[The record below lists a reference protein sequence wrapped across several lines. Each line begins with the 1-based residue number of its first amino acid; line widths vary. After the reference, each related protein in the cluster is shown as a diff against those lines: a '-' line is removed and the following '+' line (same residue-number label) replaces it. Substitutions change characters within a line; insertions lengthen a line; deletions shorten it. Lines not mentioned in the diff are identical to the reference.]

1 MLAIQV
7 EKINELSVVAC
18 KGRIVNSD
26 AVLKLRD
33 VVLAQATA
41 HFIAL
46 DLSEVMAIG
55 GGGLGM
61 LAFLQHWADQ
71 KDIQLKL
78 FSPSSA
84 VMDELERTRPI
95 LNFEIATFHE
105 MVDILSHSDDRY
117 DLAA

>member
-1 MLAIQV
+1 MLAIDV
-7 EKINELSVVAC
+7 EKINELSVVEC

-33 VVLAQATA
+33 AVLKQATA
-41 HFIAL
+41 HIIAL
-46 DLSEVMAIG
+46 DLSEVQAIG

-61 LAFLQHWADQ
+61 LAFLQHWANQ
-71 KDIQLKL
+71 KKIQLKL

-84 VMDELERTRPI
+84 VMDELERSRPI

-105 MVDILSHSDDRY
+105 MMGIFSDSEARY